1 MAATRKPRVPL
12 QEQIRLINECRKSGM
27 TDADWCRENDIIPST
42 FYNWLSRCRKI
53 AADQIP
59 QPSYGHSE
67 TPRPKQ
73 DVVPV
78 SIVHDQPAESQDISQ
93 PYAIRSSNTPTVEIT
108 TSVFSIRICNGADP
122 ALVSRAF
129 QLLKEFPC

>member
-1 MAATRKPRVPL
+1 MAGTRKARVSMA
-12 QEQIRLINECRKSGM
+12 EQVRLINECRKSGM
-27 TDADWCRENDIIPST
+27 TDADWCRENDITPST

-67 TPRPKQ
+67 TPRQKQ

-78 SIVHDQPAESQDISQ
+78 SIVHDQPAEPQDISQ
-93 PYAIRSSNTPTVEIT
+93 PYAIRSGNTPTVEIT

>member
-1 MAATRKPRVPL
+1 MLTDVVKMISLPALFITGSVGAV
-12 QEQIRLINECRKSGM
+12 KS
-27 TDADWCRENDIIPST
+27 
-42 FYNWLSRCRKI
+42 

-67 TPRPKQ
+67 TPRQKQ

-78 SIVHDQPAESQDISQ
+78 SIVHDQPAEPQDISQ
-93 PYAIRSSNTPTVEIT
+93 PYAIRSGNTPTVEIT

>member
-27 TDADWCRENDIIPST
+27 TDAADWCRENDITPST

-59 QPSYGHSE
+59 QPSYGHSK
-67 TPRPKQ
+67 TTRQKQ

-78 SIVHDQPAESQDISQ
+78 SIVHDQPAEPQDISQ
-93 PYAIRSSNTPTVEIT
+93 PYAIRSV
-108 TSVFSIRICNGADP
+108 NG
-122 ALVSRAF
+122 
-129 QLLKEFPC
+129 EN

>member
-1 MAATRKPRVPL
+1 MAGTVKARVPMA
-12 QEQIRLINECRKSGM
+12 EQIRLINECRQSGM
-27 TDADWCRENDIIPST
+27 TDADWCRENDITPST

-67 TPRPKQ
+67 TPRQKQ

-78 SIVHDQPAESQDISQ
+78 SIVTDQPAEPQDISQ
-93 PYAIRSSNTPTVEIT
+93 PYAIRSGNTPTVEIT